1 MISNVQMA
9 IIVGIPLLIIYTTI
23 IFSYGYRE
31 GYNEGFDTAMRIMDI
46 DEQTETG

>member
-31 GYNEGFDTAMRIMDI
+31 GYKEGFDTAMHIRDI
-46 DEQTETG
+46 DEQAETR